1 MTTELC
7 SGLIGAILAQICMI
21 FWYLHRQHKEFEA
34 LRMSILAECDYV
46 LSILDEVR
54 DGSLNGR
61 MSFKRLPI
69 DYFRAVHKSLIKYS
83 TDHELFRLVSKVSV
97 DMDVFNRE
105 VEFVFAQQQYGKT
118 ISGTIGREPVA
129 LWKKSE
135 EKDIS
140 NVIRNAKQGVYEA
153 IMHMKKYLG
162 DKYGTVVTD
171 EV

>member
-7 SGLIGAILAQICMI
+7 SGLIGAVLAQICMI

-54 DGSLNGR
+54 DGSLNSHI
-61 MSFKRLPI
+61 SFKRLPI
-69 DYFRAVHKSLIKYS
+69 DYFRTVHKSLIKYS
-83 TDHELFRLVSKVSV
+83 TDHELFRLLSKVSV

-105 VEFVFAQQQYGKT
+105 VEFVYASQQSGKT
-118 ISGTIGREPVA
+118 IVGNIAKDPIVLME
-129 LWKKSE
+129 KSDD
-135 EKDIS
+135 KDIS
-140 NVIRNAKQGVYEA
+140 NVIRGARQGVHDA
-153 IMHMKKYLG
+153 IVHMKKYLD